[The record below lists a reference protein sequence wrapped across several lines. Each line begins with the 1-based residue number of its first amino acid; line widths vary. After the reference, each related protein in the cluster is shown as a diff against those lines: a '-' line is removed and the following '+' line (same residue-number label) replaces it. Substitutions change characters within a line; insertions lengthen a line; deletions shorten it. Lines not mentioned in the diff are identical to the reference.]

1 MCDGI
6 GGGLFSS
13 LYSVVP
19 PFGGNFQLFKSKGRE
34 TSRETSGKAA
44 QLRAKDASALNVAV
58 SCFTVWRLMEGHSI
72 QHDLNYETAKTWISK
87 HCCRRAVL
95 TYHLLSLYDKWT
107 NDLLLFLF
115 FWFHFCFLQLRVA
128 GEITAN
134 GTLRCRWHSK
144 FKSGCTIWIIE
155 LSIRSFSALFST
167 QWAAVENQEVLV
179 TPADCCSH

>member
-1 MCDGI
+1 M

-19 PFGGNFQLFKSKGRE
+19 QEK
-34 TSRETSGKAA
+34 KAFST
-44 QLRAKDASALNVAV
+44 LRAKDASALNVAV

-107 NDLLLFLF
+107 NDLLLLFLSF
-115 FWFHFCFLQLRVA
+115 FWFHFCFLQQCVA
-128 GEITAN
+128 GEITAY

-144 FKSGCTIWIIE
+144 FKSK
-155 LSIRSFSALFST
+155 RK
-167 QWAAVENQEVLV
+167 
-179 TPADCCSH
+179 